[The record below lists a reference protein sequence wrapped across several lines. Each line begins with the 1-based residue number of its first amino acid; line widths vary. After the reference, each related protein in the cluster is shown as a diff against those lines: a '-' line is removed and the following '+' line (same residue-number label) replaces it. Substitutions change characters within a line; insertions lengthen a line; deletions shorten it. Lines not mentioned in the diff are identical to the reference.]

1 MAFTP
6 IRVHASQHPAAI
18 ARVLLS
24 SLRDRAVNHKFH
36 YASYKQARQWNTLFS
51 QYSPF
56 VNDPACAQAYEQSY
70 IHTAQRIT
78 ASSMH
83 IISLGC
89 GSGEKDLRL
98 LQSLRNSG
106 RHSQYTPVDVSMPLV
121 VMAHTQAE
129 KAGFSPSAG
138 IVCDLLEPLLLSDL
152 APEAETSRTLVTFF
166 GMIPNFEP
174 KAILPNIAAI
184 LRPGGY
190 LLLSGNLASGD
201 DYEAGV
207 RKVLPQYDNPCTE
220 AWLLMFLEDL
230 GVTRDDGRLAWTIE
244 PDPHY
249 PALRRLSAYFRFNG
263 SRTVQV
269 ENEEFAFAPG
279 EQIRLFFSYRY
290 TVEHLRNVLDD
301 HGLGVRQTWVSGEEV
316 VVLCE
321 RK

>member
-6 IRVHASQHPAAI
+6 IRVHVSQHPAAVVG
-18 ARVLLS
+18 ALLS

-36 YASYKQARQWNTLFS
+36 YTSYKQARRWNALFS

-56 VNDPACAQAYEQSY
+56 INDSACAQIYEQSY
-70 IHTAQRIT
+70 IHTAQHIT
-78 ASSMH
+78 ASSIH

-98 LQSLRNSG
+98 LQSLRNTG

-121 VMAHTQAE
+121 VLAHTQAA
-129 KAGFSPSAG
+129 KTGFSPSAG
-138 IVCDLLEPLLLSDL
+138 IVCDLMAPLSLSDL
-152 APEAETSRTLVTFF
+152 APEAETPGTLVTFF

-174 KAILPNIAAI
+174 KAILPNIAAM

-207 RKVLPQYDNPCTE
+207 RKVLPQYDNPSTE
-220 AWLLMFLEDL
+220 GWLLMFLEDL

-249 PALRRLSAYFRFNG
+249 PALRRLSAYFRFDC

-269 ENEEFAFAPG
+269 EGEEFAFAPG

-290 TVEHLRNVLDD
+290 TVEHLKNVLDD
-301 HGLGVRQTWVSGEEV
+301 HGLGVRKTFIRGEEAV
-316 VVLCE
+316 LLCE
-321 RK
+321 RL